1 MLITFRK
8 IHVKA
13 KIIHASVHLFYRLAL
28 VALVYVQ
35 LYFCLVRWIL
45 LGLYCMLFRVRQWRE
60 STFTLALLVP
70 SLTPCTVLNK
80 CDLKINRDGAEDP
93 STLQGLINDASHR
106 QTPSLVFTT
115 QVCQPMYLRYTPQGE
130 ATLLVLVCS
139 LQSRLMSVGSSHLHK
154 NFQLTCR
161 VLPKV

>member
-1 MLITFRK
+1 MLITLWK

-13 KIIHASVHLFYRLAL
+13 KIIHTSVHLFNRLAL

-35 LYFCLVRWIL
+35 LYFCLVSWIL

-80 CDLKINRDGAEDP
+80 CELKINRDDAEDP
-93 STLQGLINDASHR
+93 STLQRIINDESHR
-106 QTPSLVFTT
+106 PTSSLVFRR
-115 QVCQPMYLRYTPQGE
+115 QVCKPMYLRHKPQGE

-139 LQSRLMSVGSSHLHK
+139 LQSRLIPVGNSQLHR
-154 NFQLTCR
+154 NFELARR

>member
-13 KIIHASVHLFYRLAL
+13 KIIHISVHLFYRLGL

-35 LYFCLVRWIL
+35 VYFCLVRGIL
-45 LGLYCMLFRVRQWRE
+45 LGLYCLLFRVRQWRE

-70 SLTPCTVLNK
+70 SLTPRTVLNK
-80 CDLKINRDGAEDP
+80 CDLKVNRDGAEDP
-93 STLQGLINDASHR
+93 STLQGIINHASHR
-106 QTPSLVFTT
+106 QTPSLVFTR
-115 QVCQPMYLRYTPQGE
+115 QVCQPMYLRHKPQGE

-139 LQSRLMSVGSSHLHK
+139 LQSRLMPVG
-154 NFQLTCR
+154 N
-161 VLPKV
+161 